1 MKLITKLNN
10 GVMPDNSKE
19 LIRRGLSGKSG
30 YVSIEIKQVG
40 EDKVRQ
46 YGYLYGYLYMFVR
59 AGIKGAT
66 GDVLSLDD
74 IDTLMKL
81 RFWYEEV
88 VDFETG
94 QITKVPKR
102 KREMSKAQMT
112 EYIENISNFVNDYF
126 GITVQSNQNEDIPVI
141 LT

>member
-46 YGYLYGYLYMFVR
+46 YGYLYGYLYMLVR

-66 GDVLSLDD
+66 GDVLGLED

>member
-1 MKLITKLNN
+1 
-10 GVMPDNSKE
+10 
-19 LIRRGLSGKSG
+19 
-30 YVSIEIKQVG
+30 
-40 EDKVRQ
+40 
-46 YGYLYGYLYMFVR
+46 MFVR

-88 VDFETG
+88 IDFETG

-102 KREMSKAQMT
+102 KREMSKKEMT
-112 EYIENISNFVNDYF
+112 EYIENISNFVREYF
-126 GITVQSNQNEDIPVI
+126 GIENISNQNETEHVI
-141 LT
+141 LEVWKH

>member
-1 MKLITKLNN
+1 
-10 GVMPDNSKE
+10 MPDNSKE

-46 YGYLYGYLYMFVR
+46 YGYLYGYLYMLVR

-66 GDVLSLDD
+66 GDVLGLED

>member
-1 MKLITKLNN
+1 MKILTKIQN
-10 GVMPDNSKE
+10 GKMPDNSKE
-19 LIRRGLSGKSG
+19 LIRRELSGKNG

-40 EDKVRQ
+40 DDKVRQ

-66 GDVLSLDD
+66 GDVLSLED

-88 VDFETG
+88 IDFETG

-102 KREMSKAQMT
+102 KREMSKKEMI
-112 EYIENISNFVNDYF
+112 EYIENICNFVNEYF
-126 GITVQSNQNEDIPVI
+126 GIVVQSNQNEDIPVV

>member
-102 KREMSKAQMT
+102 KREMSKKEMT

>member
-1 MKLITKLNN
+1 MKILTKIQN
-10 GVMPDNSKE
+10 GKMPDNSKE
-19 LIRRGLSGKSG
+19 LIRHELSGKSG
-30 YVSIEIKQVG
+30 YVSIEIKSVH

-66 GDVLSLDD
+66 GDVLSLED

-81 RFWYEEV
+81 RFWYEEIP
-88 VDFETG
+88 DFETG
-94 QITKVPKR
+94 QITKIPKR
-102 KREMSKAQMT
+102 KREMSKKEMT
-112 EYIENISNFVNDYF
+112 EYIENICNFVNDYF
-126 GITVQSNQNEDIPVI
+126 GIVVQSNQNEEIPVI

>member
-1 MKLITKLNN
+1 MKLISKINN
-10 GVMPDNSKE
+10 GVLPDNSKE
-19 LIRRGLSGKSG
+19 LIRRELSGKSG
-30 YVSIEIKQVG
+30 YFSIEIKQVG

-46 YGYLYGYLYMFVR
+46 YGYLYGYLYMLVR

-88 VDFETG
+88 IDFETG

-102 KREMSKAQMT
+102 KREMSKNEMT
-112 EYIENISNFVNDYF
+112 EYIENISNFVREYF
-126 GITVQSNQNEDIPVI
+126 GIENISNQNETENVI

>member
-1 MKLITKLNN
+1 
-10 GVMPDNSKE
+10 
-19 LIRRGLSGKSG
+19 
-30 YVSIEIKQVG
+30 
-40 EDKVRQ
+40 
-46 YGYLYGYLYMFVR
+46 
-59 AGIKGAT
+59 
-66 GDVLSLDD
+66 
-74 IDTLMKL
+74 MKL